1 MFRLALRHA
10 KRFAEMSAAYLDKL
24 NADQRRAVLH
34 GVDEAADAALL
45 IIAGAGSGKTATLA
59 HRVVHLVANGAD
71 PRRILLMTFSRRAA
85 VEMTRRVERIG
96 REASAAS
103 QASGSAGALLGTL
116 AGTLTSALP
125 WAGTFHAIGARLL
138 RDYSAQIGVD
148 PAFTIHDRE
157 DSADLMNLVRHDLGL
172 SAKESRFPT
181 KATCLAIY
189 SRAVNAEEDLAAVLM
204 KAYPWCASW
213 DDELRTLFA
222 AYLDAKQRQHV
233 LDYDD
238 LLLYW
243 AQMMCEPSIAADVA
257 ARFDHVLVDEYQ
269 DTNRL
274 QASILMRLKPDG
286 CGLTVVG
293 DDAQAIYSFR
303 AATVRNILDFPTQF
317 REPAAVVTLARNYRS
332 TEPILAASN
341 AVISLAAER
350 FTKDLWSGR
359 TSSDRPRLVTVTDEA
374 EQARYVAHRV
384 LENRER
390 GSALKAQAVL
400 FRASNHSAALEIELA
415 VRGIPFIKFGG
426 LKFLDSAHVKDVLAC
441 LRFAENPRDRV
452 SGFRVLQLLPGI
464 GPAKAGHILDAGAD
478 TTALAELRAP
488 GADREEW
495 QAFAQMIR
503 HLSLR
508 LAGWPAEIETVRRW
522 YEPHLER
529 RHDDAP
535 SRKADLVQLEEIAA
549 SYPSR
554 ERFLTELTLDPP
566 DATSDEAGPAHKDE
580 DYLILSTIHSAKGQE
595 WSSVFV
601 LNTVDGC
608 IPSDLAAGES
618 EEIEEERRLLYVA
631 MTRAKNELD
640 LVVPQRFYVHQ
651 QSRGGDRHLYASRTR
666 FIPDALL
673 RLFEQRTW
681 PVRPAAPRTAAT
693 AETRIDVAAK
703 LRARWR

>member
-1 MFRLALRHA
+1 
-10 KRFAEMSAAYLDKL
+10 MSAGYLDRL

-34 GVDEAADAALL
+34 GVDEVADTALL
-45 IIAGAGSGKTATLA
+45 IVAGAGSGKTATLA

-96 REASAAS
+96 REASAVS
-103 QASGSAGALLGTL
+103 QAGGSAGAFLGTL
-116 AGTLTSALP
+116 AGTFESTLTSALTTALP

-157 DSADLMNLVRHDLGL
+157 DSADLMNLVRHDLGF
-172 SAKESRFPT
+172 SAKENRFPT

-204 KAYPWCASW
+204 KAYPWCAAW
-213 DDELRTLFA
+213 EDELRTLFA
-222 AYLDAKQRQHV
+222 GYLDAKQRQHV

-243 AQMMCEPSIAADVA
+243 AQMMCEPSIADDVA

-350 FTKDLWSGR
+350 FT
-359 TSSDRPRLVTVTDEA
+359 VTDEA

-390 GSALKAQAVL
+390 GSLLKAQAVL
-400 FRASNHSAALEIELA
+400 FRASHHSAALEIELA
-415 VRGIPFIKFGG
+415 VRGIPFVKFGG
-426 LKFLDSAHVKDVLAC
+426 LKFLDSAHVKDLLAC

-464 GPAKAGHILDAGAD
+464 GPAKAGHILNAGAD
-478 TTALAELRAP
+478 ATALAELRTP
-488 GADREEW
+488 GADRAEW
-495 QAFAQMIR
+495 QAFAEMIR

-508 LAGWPAEIETVRRW
+508 LTGWPAEIETVRRW

-535 SRKADLVQLEEIAA
+535 SRKADLLQLEEIAA
-549 SYPSR
+549 SYPTR

-601 LNTVDGC
+601 LNAVDGC
-608 IPSDLAAGES
+608 IPSDLAAGETD
-618 EEIEEERRLLYVA
+618 EIEEERRLLYVA

-640 LVVPQRFYVHQ
+640 LIVPQRFYVHQ

-681 PVRPAAPRTAAT
+681 PVRPAAPRAAAT